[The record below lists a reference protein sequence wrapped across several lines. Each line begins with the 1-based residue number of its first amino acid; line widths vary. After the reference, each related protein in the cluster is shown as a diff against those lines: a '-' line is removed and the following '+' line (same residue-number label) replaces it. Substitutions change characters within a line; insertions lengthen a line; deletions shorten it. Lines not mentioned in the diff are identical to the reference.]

1 MFSIRL
7 PFGADETWPGGN
19 PGDSMDAAASFVEK
33 VAQCLRLAAS
43 VTDDRTVRALLALA
57 EKYDALAAE
66 YAARERGEADEG

>member
-1 MFSIRL
+1 MY
-7 PFGADETWPGGN
+7 
-19 PGDSMDAAASFVEK
+19 AAAYLVEK